1 MIKRARPMRKSF
13 GRRLSGLSMSALR
26 LGVAAGLCMT
36 VLAIGCGDDDET
48 DTTTPSPAAA
58 SSPDASALEGTWRTD
73 PITLA
78 DMESTLRE
86 AGLGKHV
93 AVFEENA
100 PISDAP
106 TTLILELGDDWDLYG
121 QGRGEPRAKIDYD
134 ADFEVGEDTVVVT
147 HSSGTSNTL
156 RWSVRDEVL
165 ELTWLEGTAPP
176 YRGIPDEAY
185 QRALYMT
192 AEFHRTS

>member
-1 MIKRARPMRKSF
+1 MIKRLRPVRKMLS
-13 GRRLSGLSMSALR
+13 RKPSGLSPSTLR

-36 VLAIGCGDDDET
+36 VLAIGCGGDDAT
-48 DTTTPSPAAA
+48 DTTTPSPTAS

-73 PITLA
+73 PITLT
-78 DMESTLRE
+78 DMKSTLRE

-93 AVFEENA
+93 AEFEENA

-106 TTLILELGDDWDLYG
+106 TTLILELEDDWDLYG
-121 QGRGEPRAKIDYD
+121 QGREEPRAKIDYD
-134 ADFEVGEDTVVVT
+134 ADFEVGENTVVVT

-176 YRGIPDEAY
+176 YRGIPDEVY

-192 AEFHRTS
+192 AEFHPTS

>member
-1 MIKRARPMRKSF
+1 
-13 GRRLSGLSMSALR
+13 MSALR
-26 LGVAAGLCMT
+26 LGVVAGLCMT
-36 VLAIGCGDDDET
+36 VLAIGCGGDDDT
-48 DTTTPSPAAA
+48 DTSTPSATA
-58 SSPDASALEGTWRTD
+58 STSADASALEGTWQTD

-78 DMESTLRE
+78 DLETTLRG
-86 AGLGKHV
+86 AGLENHF
-93 AVFEENA
+93 AEFQQNA

-106 TTLILELGDDWDLYG
+106 TELILDVGDDWDLYG
-121 QGRGEPRAKIDYD
+121 QGRGQARQKIDYD
-134 ADFEVGEDTVVVT
+134 AHYEVQGNTVVVT